1 MSKKSPVVERVWH
14 GSLLILGSVVALS
27 LAIQLLTGIWGWL
40 VLAAGAALL
49 IAAIR
54 FWLHSR
60 RDGW

>member
-1 MSKKSPVVERVWH
+1 MSKKSPVVDRVWH

-49 IAAIR
+49 IAVIR
-54 FWLHSR
+54 IWLHSR
-60 RDGW
+60 RGGW